1 MSEHHFKRRNAT
13 GAWNGLVKAVTFHRT
28 ELSNLLQALLVPE
41 GNYAA
46 RAILI
51 PVRSASSRR
60 QQMENWMAHDAEA
73 DAIERAN
80 LFGISRRQGW

>member
-1 MSEHHFKRRNAT
+1 MSEHSKRRNAS
-13 GAWNGLVKAVTFHRT
+13 GAWNGLVRAVTFHRT

-41 GNYAA
+41 SSYVA
-46 RAILI
+46 RAVLI

-60 QQMENWMAHDAEA
+60 QQIENWMAHDAEA

-80 LFGISRRQGW
+80 LFKITRRQAW